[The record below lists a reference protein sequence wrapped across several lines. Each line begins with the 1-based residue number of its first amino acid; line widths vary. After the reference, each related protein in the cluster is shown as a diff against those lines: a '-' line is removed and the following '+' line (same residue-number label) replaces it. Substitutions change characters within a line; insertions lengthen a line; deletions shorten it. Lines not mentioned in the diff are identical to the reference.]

1 MKLLIRC
8 VFIIFLFG
16 ISTSKSEET
25 TVFIDIDFVLNNS
38 NLGKSI
44 YLELET
50 LNKENIKKLKV
61 KEKILKEKEDAI
73 NKKKTSLQKNK

>member
-16 ISTSKSEET
+16 ISSSKSDES

-50 LNKENIKKLKV
+50 LNKKNIEKLKA
-61 KEKILKEKEDAI
+61 KEKILKEKEEII
-73 NKKKTSLQKNK
+73 NKKKNVS